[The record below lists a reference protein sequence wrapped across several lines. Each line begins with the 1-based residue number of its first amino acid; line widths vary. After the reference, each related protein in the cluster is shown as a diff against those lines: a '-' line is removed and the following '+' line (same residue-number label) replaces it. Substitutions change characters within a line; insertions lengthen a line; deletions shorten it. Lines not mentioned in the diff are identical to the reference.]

1 MADQGLYT
9 APNQGFTVFAVD
21 SPRAL
26 RTIKV
31 KLTASRNALAESIA
45 EGSVTDWA
53 HYQRSVGTIAGLD
66 EAIRLCEEIEKQER
80 Q

>member
-1 MADQGLYT
+1 MADQ
-9 APNQGFTVFAVD
+9 AFTMFAVD
-21 SPRAL
+21 SPRTL
-26 RTIKV
+26 RTIKD
-31 KLTASRNALAESIA
+31 KLTKSRNGLAESIA

-66 EAIRLCEEIEKQER
+66 EAVRLCEEIEKQER